1 MSNFVDVGG
10 QMLGP
15 EQVVQLLW
23 RYKRELEGLT
33 PGGSE
38 FVNDPEYCAQFVRNR
53 QTHQHETIIRQ
64 QLKIKESSS
73 TQGRK

>member
-1 MSNFVDVGG
+1 MIDIGGRMMTKEQIVD
-10 QMLGP
+10 
-15 EQVVQLLW
+15 LLW
-23 RYKRELEGLT
+23 RYKRALEGLT

-64 QLKIKESSS
+64 QLQIKASSS
-73 TQGRK
+73 TQGAK